1 MFRNKSKGEKRGRGR
16 YNSNA
21 RAHSSHRA
29 PKKKPNPWQEKAMG
43 IGTEKGH
50 RRQRIKERWF
60 SSQYLPDGRFQF
72 LSSETSRH
80 EPFRYI
86 PGCSP
91 EQHKAFLETFRNNRL
106 HVHATNGK
114 KNRKRLS
121 KERISREAKFV
132 KAFID
137 TNDHRMVLGEAH
149 ARRYPTKPYEWT
161 ISHDHKQTVA
171 INLKLTAAGKLT
183 KDSAARALQPGY
195 KFHVS

>member
-1 MFRNKSKGEKRGRGR
+1 MTHIDDTTYHFGKWKPGTIVAVLEKEGDKVVDLGEILKSRG
-16 YNSNA
+16 
-21 RAHSSHRA
+21 
-29 PKKKPNPWQEKAMG
+29 
-43 IGTEKGH
+43 
-50 RRQRIKERWF
+50 
-60 SSQYLPDGRFQF
+60 
-72 LSSETSRH
+72 
-80 EPFRYI
+80 
-86 PGCSP
+86 
-91 EQHKAFLETFRNNRL
+91 RNNRL
-106 HVHATNGK
+106 HVYATNGK
-114 KNRKRLS
+114 KNRKRLP